1 MLKESSA
8 ASEIASLE
16 SHSSSTLQKNFADG
30 AVFIN
35 SLQNPALL
43 CFGAAQSHRPHMV
56 YDGIFDNRINEGC
69 LTCIFQSN
77 LWMYGTVS
85 SFYGTLLLIQISPV
99 IVIQIMKKAGSCGA
113 AGIQMESPCYQK
125 CIIRDIQRVLKS

>member
-16 SHSSSTLQKNFADG
+16 YRTLLPPRKRISLMAQYLSTACRTQP
-30 AVFIN
+30 
-35 SLQNPALL
+35 S
-43 CFGAAQSHRPHMV
+43 FGAAQSHRPHMV

-77 LWMYGTVS
+77 LRMYGTVS

-125 CIIRDIQRVLKS
+125 SIIRDIQRVLKS